1 MISDS
6 LDLSEVVGA
15 VFFCFVLILGM
26 MKATYTMKS
35 SVTHLTRD
43 HAHHETSLRVTTSLM
58 LSRTLNGF
66 VIDALAE
73 SS

>member
-1 MISDS
+1 
-6 LDLSEVVGA
+6 
-15 VFFCFVLILGM
+15 M
-26 MKATYTMKS
+26 MKAIYTMKS

-43 HAHHETSLRVTTSLM
+43 HAHHETSLHVTTSLM

-73 SS
+73 IS